1 MSRYKFNKEQLRF
14 VEEGSGLWRR
24 VKVVLRYLTVSLV
37 LAVLYYFVF
46 SSMFNTREQE
56 RLRRE
61 NQLMNEE
68 YLRAIERLDLLDDV
82 VSDLQTKDRDIYMNI
97 FKSNPPDFIYEY
109 SSKLYTRL
117 DTASDKSLVTF
128 TSEKIENSVKLAVM
142 QSDRINTI
150 YNLINNNDS
159 LIFIPSEIPV
169 KNFSV
174 SQTGAGMG
182 EKIHPFYKTKNF
194 HTGIDLLAV
203 TGTEVLAAAS
213 GVVSE
218 VTRSDR
224 GRGNQVR
231 VNHGN
236 GYVTYYAHLGEIMV
250 RRGAKVKKGDPI
262 ARVGSSGLSFA
273 PHLHYEVLLD
283 EKAQDPTGYFFGV
296 LSPSVYREMT
306 ITALN
311 SGQSLD

>member
-14 VEEGSGLWRR
+14 VEEGSGMWTK
-24 VKVVLRYLTVSLV
+24 VTVVLKYLSVSLF

-46 SSMFNTREQE
+46 SSLFNTREQE
-56 RLRRE
+56 RLSRE
-61 NQLMNEE
+61 NRLMNEE
-68 YLRAIERLDLLDDV
+68 YERALERLDLLDNV
-82 VSDLQTKDRDIYMNI
+82 VADLQTKDREIYMNI
-97 FKSNPPDFIYEY
+97 FKSNPPDFIYDY
-109 SSKLYTRL
+109 NSRLYASM
-117 DTASDKSLVTF
+117 DTASDKSLVSF
-128 TSEKIENSVKLAVM
+128 TSDKIDNSIKMAGI
-142 QSDRINTI
+142 QSDKINRIYREI
-150 YNLINNNDS
+150 AGNDS
-159 LIFIPSEIPV
+159 LLYIPSEVPV
-169 KNFSV
+169 RNFSV

-194 HTGIDLLAV
+194 HSGMDLLAV

-213 GVVSE
+213 GTVSE

-231 VNHGN
+231 IDHGN

-250 RRGAKVKKGDPI
+250 GRGRRVTKGDPI
-262 ARVGSSGLSFA
+262 ARVGNSGLSFA

-283 EKAQDPTGYFFGV
+283 DKVQDPTGYFFGE

-306 ITALN
+306 VTALN